1 MNSWIHLFKPEL
13 SLHEWKIINKGKNE
27 CIPVVQ
33 INISSSSNFI
43 RTIFQLLTHIL
54 TKMDKSIRIYRW
66 KIIDTSNCS
75 NFVKRNRTTIQSVSF
90 QSVKLLYFT
99 KPEFFFPKMFL
110 HRAASGKARMIF
122 FFCWKL
128 SKFRRLQ
135 NHWKIFLATRF
146 TIVLKIEVSSLQRPL

>member
-13 SLHEWKIINKGKNE
+13 SLHERKIINKGKNE

-33 INISSSSNFI
+33 INISTSSNFI

-66 KIIDTSNCS
+66 KIIDTSNCL
-75 NFVKRNRTTIQSVSF
+75 NFVKRNRTTMQSVSF

-122 FFCWKL
+122 FFVENCQNFNA
-128 SKFRRLQ
+128 SRITEKFFSQ
-135 NHWKIFLATRF
+135 PDSPSF
-146 TIVLKIEVSSLQRPL
+146 